1 MRQNLV
7 DITFTPDAA
16 DEIEHALATLETR
29 FAALVALTPAQ
40 RRGLLKMG
48 DNSEAFCRQA
58 MLVVQQHPGV
68 LPRAFDLDACRRD
81 LQALDQ
87 LRPWLARFIRL
98 HERLADTETALGSD
112 LMVAALDAYAFLK
125 VAGQGEGLDNIRREL
140 GTRFARPRRSTAA
153 PSAPATAS
161 TEDPSEQDAGD
172 S

>member
-7 DITFTPDAA
+7 DITFKPDAA
-16 DEIEHALATLETR
+16 DEIEHALATLETH

-48 DNSEAFCRQA
+48 DNSEAFCRQS
-58 MLVVQQHPGV
+58 MHVVQQHPGV
-68 LPRAFDLDACRRD
+68 LPRAFDLDACLRD
-81 LQALDQ
+81 LHALDQ
-87 LRPWLARFIRL
+87 LRPWLMRVIRL

-140 GTRFARPRRSTAA
+140 GTRFARPRRRTAA
-153 PSAPATAS
+153 PVTPATAP
-161 TEDPSEQDAGD
+161 TEDSSEDAGD